1 MTFERPVS
9 APPPPRPP
17 PPDILEESSLLNNL
31 QEIMQLC
38 VPGAPGWRP
47 PGSARAAARRAQRV
61 ACDAPSPCCYMR
73 GHISRT
79 IMLGAGSDTALD
91 PRDADASRPAS
102 PAPVQMP
109 STSLAAETCSQ
120 DDIQPELDTEI
131 LALLGDA
138 PKSDIQFGKPT
149 HKDLASRWQDILEK
163 GLLKDVKEK
172 ILDSYLIPEN
182 CSLLVAPTLNPEVK
196 VALAE
201 NMVKR
206 DASLQAKQK
215 QESIAIAAL
224 NQAIELI
231 IAKENHTKI
240 LKPIS
245 DACRLLCDSHFND
258 TRTRRGFIISAINPE
273 LKDTLSET
281 KRDKLLF
288 GENVSEK
295 LKSAKT
301 IKNLQPI

>member
-182 CSLLVAPTLNPEVK
+182 CSLLVAPTLNPE
-196 VALAE
+196 ANLASR
-201 NMVKR
+201 N
-206 DASLQAKQK
+206 AQGQTS
-215 QESIAIAAL
+215 AL
-224 NQAIELI
+224 NGGRHRSDRRRRRVPGGDRPRASDSESEAPPPPVAEKGSIEKPEKLY
-231 IAKENHTKI
+231 TKI
-240 LKPIS
+240 PTS
-245 DACRLLCDSHFND
+245 DRQHNMIYLELSSYHMDSK
-258 TRTRRGFIISAINPE
+258 I
-273 LKDTLSET
+273 
-281 KRDKLLF
+281 
-288 GENVSEK
+288 
-295 LKSAKT
+295 
-301 IKNLQPI
+301 